1 MVNDF
6 STFTI
11 HLSLK
16 HDHSAFLLPTM
27 LITTT
32 PWYQTLPSFVYA
44 AIAWSF
50 VIAIA
55 LNILSLLKQAS
66 DRTQKMHQIPC
77 ANCQFFT
84 DNYALKCTIHPENAL
99 TEAAIDCSD
108 FRLQREGDF
117 PRQLVLTS
125 KE

>member
-1 MVNDF
+1 ML
-6 STFTI
+6 ST
-11 HLSLK
+11 
-16 HDHSAFLLPTM
+16 
-27 LITTT
+27 ITS
-32 PWYQTLPSFVYA
+32 WYQNLPSFVYA

-55 LNILSLLKQAS
+55 FNVLSLLKQAS
-66 DRTQKMHQIPC
+66 DRAQQMHQIPC

-99 TEAAIDCSD
+99 TEAAIDCPD
-108 FRLQREGDF
+108 FRLQREDDS